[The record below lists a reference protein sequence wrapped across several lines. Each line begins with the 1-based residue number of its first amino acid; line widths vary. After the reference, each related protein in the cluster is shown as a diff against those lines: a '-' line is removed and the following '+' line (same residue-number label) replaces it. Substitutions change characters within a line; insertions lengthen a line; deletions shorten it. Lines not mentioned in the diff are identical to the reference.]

1 MAQRAS
7 KLLESPDK
15 MAIFW
20 FLWVT
25 SINFTILKGVISGFT
40 TLWEHQN
47 ISITP
52 KGPLYPLADPP
63 NVPPPQPQATTNL
76 PIKKNENKQTNLPTY
91 SCLFWTFHL
100 KRIMQYETFCDF
112 FFFFTQ
118 HIFSK
123 FTQAVESERHPFYG
137 WKNPTVWLYYILFI
151 YLPIDGHLDYLHCL
165 AIMNNA
171 TVNIEMQ
178 VFLKDN
184 VFVSFVYVRYTEV
197 GYLSYLGI
205 ELTKEVEDLH
215 TEYYKALLKET

>member
-100 KRIMQYETFCDF
+100 NRIMQYETFCDCF
-112 FFFFTQ
+112 FF
-118 HIFSK
+118 HSAYIFKVYPGCRIRTASLL
-123 FTQAVESERHPFYG
+123 
-137 WKNPTVWLYYILFI
+137 WLKKSYCMAILHFI
-151 YLPIDGHLDYLHCL
+151 YLFTHWWTFGLFTL
-165 AIMNNA
+165 
-171 TVNIEMQ
+171 
-178 VFLKDN
+178 F
-184 VFVSFVYVRYTEV
+184 
-197 GYLSYLGI
+197 GYY
-205 ELTKEVEDLH
+205 E
-215 TEYYKALLKET
+215 